1 VTEKIAQSYPSRVS
15 VHDVSVSYG
24 LQEVVR
30 KVSFE
35 VRGGE
40 FVCLLGP
47 SGCGKTTLLNVI
59 AGFVSPSTG
68 SVSVDGIAMHG
79 PGADRGMV
87 FQEYAL
93 FPWFTVEQNVQYGPR
108 LRGATKSE
116 LRNIADHFLSLVRL
130 EKKKNSYPNQLSG
143 GQRQRVAIARAL
155 ANRPKILLM
164 DEPFGALDAMTRE
177 SLQGELLQIWEANRR
192 TCIFVTHSISEAAF
206 LADTILIMKAHPGSI
221 HGVLENTMPRPRER
235 TSDSFFAMYRRVDNL
250 LRDAGYDLP
259 SDSEFAA

>member
-1 VTEKIAQSYPSRVS
+1 MIEKLARSEASS
-15 VHDVSVSYG
+15 VLLQEVSVSYG
-24 LQEVVR
+24 MQQAVCKL
-30 KVSFE
+30 SLE

-59 AGFVSPSTG
+59 GGFRSPSSG
-68 SVSVDGIAMHG
+68 SVLIDGIAVHR
-79 PGADRGMV
+79 PGADSGVV

-116 LRNIADHFLSLVRL
+116 LQEITDHFLGLVRL
-130 EKKKNSYPNQLSG
+130 KEKKHQYPNQLSG

-177 SLQGELLQIWEANRR
+177 ALQEELLRIWETDRR

-206 LADTILIMKAHPGSI
+206 LGDIIVIMKSHPGRI
-221 HGVLENTMPRPRER
+221 HMVLENTIPRPRQR
-235 TSDSFFAMYRRVDNL
+235 TSDAYFAMYRKIDAA
-250 LRDAGYDLP
+250 LRDAHDLRP
-259 SDSEFAA
+259 DSSLAA

>member
-1 VTEKIAQSYPSRVS
+1 VAEKIAQSYPSRVS

-130 EKKKNSYPNQLSG
+130 EKKKDSYPNQLSG

-221 HGVLENTMPRPRER
+221 HAVLENTMPRPRER
-235 TSDSFFAMYRRVDNL
+235 TSDSFFAMYRRVDNM